1 MKSLFVLLFFSVTL
15 FCAPLQWSHDYL
27 KALSDAKK
35 EHKLIYVLII
45 SDTCGWCK
53 KFEKTTLQNTKIRE
67 RVNKEFV
74 TVLLS
79 RDRHA
84 IPKFLKTSP
93 VPRHY
98 FLDETGKILYASL
111 GYRDEEMFNA
121 FMDNAQEHYEI
132 LKDENYETSKDR

>member
-1 MKSLFVLLFFSVTL
+1 VKFFFLLLFLSVTL
-15 FCAPLQWSHDYL
+15 FGSELRWSHDYS
-27 KALSDAKK
+27 KALLDAKK
-35 EHKLIYVLII
+35 EHKLVYVLIV
-45 SDTCGWCK
+45 SDTCRWCK
-53 KFEKTTLQNTKIRE
+53 KFENTTLQNKKIKE

-79 RDRHA
+79 RDRHL
-84 IPKFLKTSP
+84 IPKGLQTSP

-111 GYRDEEMFNA
+111 GYREEEMFNS

-132 LKDENYETSKDR
+132 LKDENNESSTNK